1 MYAAVLASLTTAYKC
16 VCGKETE
23 SYEALKFHL
32 RRGKCV
38 SKPGLLQPAMT
49 TYTNIRDLKWA
60 MKHVEHLDTNWLVD
74 FFATLS
80 PDKILQ
86 CLEVMLVS
94 NVKQNLPIC
103 VRVVSKYYEQLSTA
117 LQVLQNT

>member
-1 MYAAVLASLTTAYKC
+1 MYAALLASKTTHKC
-16 VCGKETE
+16 VCGNKKET
-23 SYEALKFHL
+23 YEALRLHL
-32 RRGKCV
+32 KRGKCV
-38 SKPGLLQPAMT
+38 SKPGLLQAAMRR
-49 TYTNIRDLKWA
+49 YTNIRDLKWA

>member
-1 MYAAVLASLTTAYKC
+1 MLHYWLPKRHTSVC
-16 VCGKETE
+16 VEIKKET
-23 SYEALKFHL
+23 YEALRLHL
-32 RRGKCV
+32 KRGKCV
-38 SKPGLLQPAMT
+38 SKPGLLQAAMRR
-49 TYTNIRDLKWA
+49 YTKIRDLKWA

-86 CLEVMLVS
+86 CLEVMLV
-94 NVKQNLPIC
+94 NNAKQNLPIC